1 MTLRRRTFL
10 KTAISGVAVTAI
22 SGSLTSCFSNDT
34 QSKGNLNNFGI
45 QLYSLK
51 DIMPE
56 DPKEVLKKLAGMGYT
71 QIESF
76 EGDKGMFWGMTNTEF
91 KKYIDGLGLN
101 MISSH
106 CDYKE
111 DFEKKAAEA
120 AEIGMKYL
128 IVPSV
133 GPQKKIDDFK
143 KIAEEFNQAG
153 DICKKA
159 GLRFAYH
166 NHDYSFQPVEGQL
179 PQDVMMQNTNPDTVD
194 FEMDIY
200 WVDTAGANPIEW
212 FEKYPNR
219 FRLCHI
225 KDRQKGA
232 PLDGENYSCIVGTGE
247 IDFPKVLKVAKD
259 KGLEYYIIE
268 QEKFD
273 NITTIEAAA
282 QNAAYMKKLV
292 I

>member
-1 MTLRRRTFL
+1 MTVRRRTFL
-10 KTAISGVAVTAI
+10 KTAISGAAVTAI
-22 SGSLTSCFSNDT
+22 SGSLSSCFSNTT
-34 QSKGNLNNFGI
+34 QTKGSFNNFGI

-51 DIMPE
+51 DVLPE
-56 DPKEVLKKLAGMGYT
+56 DPKGVLKKLAGMGYT

-91 KKYIDGLGLN
+91 KKYIDGIGLN

-106 CDYKE
+106 CNYKE
-111 DFEKKAAEA
+111 NFERKAAEA
-120 AEIGMKYL
+120 AEIGLKYL

-133 GPQKKIDDFK
+133 GPRKNIDDFK
-143 KIAEEFNQAG
+143 RIAEGFNEAG

-159 GLRFAYH
+159 GIRFAYH
-166 NHDYSFQPVEGQL
+166 NHAYSFQPVEGQL
-179 PQDVMMQNTNPDTVD
+179 PQEVMMQNTNPETVD

-200 WVDTAGANPIEW
+200 WVDTAGANPVEW

-225 KDRQKGA
+225 KDRLKGA
-232 PLDGENYSCIVGTGE
+232 PQDGENYSCVVGTGE
-247 IDFPKVLKVAKD
+247 IDFPAILKVGKE
-259 KGLEYYIIE
+259 KGLKYYIIE
-268 QEKFD
+268 QENFD
-273 NITTIEAAA
+273 NITPIEAAA
-282 QNAAYMKKLV
+282 QNASYMKKGV

>member
-1 MTLRRRTFL
+1 MILRRRTFL
-10 KTAISGVAVTAI
+10 KTAISGAAVTAI
-22 SGSLTSCFSNDT
+22 SGSLTSCFSNAS
-34 QSKGNLNNFGI
+34 QFKGSLNNFGI

-51 DIMPE
+51 DVMPG
-56 DPKEVLKKLAGMGYT
+56 DPKGVLKKLAGMGYT
-71 QIESF
+71 QIESY

-91 KKYIDGLGLN
+91 KKYIEGLGLN

-106 CDYKE
+106 CNYKE

-128 IVPSV
+128 ISPYV
-133 GPQKKIDDFK
+133 GPQKKVDDFK

-159 GLRFAYH
+159 GIRFAYH
-166 NHDYSFQPVEGQL
+166 NHAYSFEPVEGQL

-225 KDRQKGA
+225 KDRLKGA
-232 PLDGENYSCIVGTGE
+232 PKDGENYSCVVGTGE
-247 IDFPKVLKVAKD
+247 IDFPKVLKVAKE

-268 QEKFD
+268 QESFD
-273 NITTIEAAA
+273 NMTTVEAAA

>member
-1 MTLRRRTFL
+1 MILRRRTFL
-10 KTAISGVAVTAI
+10 KTAISGAAVTAI
-22 SGSLTSCFSNDT
+22 SGSLTSCFSNASH
-34 QSKGNLNNFGI
+34 SKGSLNNFGI

-51 DIMPE
+51 DVMPG
-56 DPKEVLKKLAGMGYT
+56 DPKGVLKKLAGMGYT
-71 QIESF
+71 QIESY

-91 KKYIDGLGLN
+91 KKYIEGLGLN

-106 CDYKE
+106 CNYKE

-128 IVPSV
+128 ISPYV
-133 GPQKKIDDFK
+133 GPQKKVDDFK

-159 GLRFAYH
+159 GIRFAYH
-166 NHDYSFQPVEGQL
+166 NHAYSFEPVEGQL

-225 KDRQKGA
+225 KDRLKGA
-232 PLDGENYSCIVGTGE
+232 PKDGENYSCVVGTGE
-247 IDFPKVLKVAKD
+247 IDFPKVLKVAKE
-259 KGLEYYIIE
+259 KGLEYYIST
-268 QEKFD
+268 Q
-273 NITTIEAAA
+273 
-282 QNAAYMKKLV
+282 
-292 I
+292 